1 MELSILVAKILSL
14 TYLSAGVAVLSGKL
28 SFSRI
33 AEDFEKSPAL
43 TFISGFVTLIIGM
56 LLVEYHNIWMRN
68 WIVLITLVG
77 WLSLVKGVMLIAY
90 PRYISLFKGWYKNT
104 LAWGFL
110 MLALGFLFGYFGFVR
125 P

>member
-90 PRYISLFKGWYKNT
+90 PRYISLFKGWYKKT